1 MTEHNNPGKK
11 KRQNPPQKSDG
22 RVNRDSKPYPEDV
35 DDDIFASSEA
45 THLVSPGTY
54 LPTTIV
60 ELGDEIS
67 AVSREST
74 VVGSVENP
82 TLIAEI
88 DMSDL
93 SKSGTKRSPDVD
105 KSAVGQERTEL
116 LSAIDENID
125 DVGGAESR
133 ETSRREQ
140 PFTEEKTQL
149 FKEDQPVSG
158 MSDPTDS
165 FVEESVDERTAFFG
179 VPSLQ
184 ARPKI
189 VSKQIESN
197 NELVDPTP
205 RMLQGRPINGGDS
218 STLQGRAPLQARRST
233 SDKRQNAN
241 NLKGPDPL
249 PNPEQDSRSRSK
261 NSKGAQQR
269 ASLGRSSRDHEVR
282 RSQRKMQSRQEAKD
296 AREGP
301 PNHGRER
308 KPEARKSLKDKPKLP
323 AKPQPLHT
331 GIFVGDDDSSGGD
344 VLGKV
349 VDRSWKRIAA
359 QDQEARHLDAAP
371 SRTKYLWGTSILA
384 LLTLFAV
391 GFLISSMTEAEKEQP
406 KTIINGARLSVDQR
420 VSDLEIRLP
429 EMSHARRLSPGRD
442 IFLVGSLGTFLELG
456 ASKSGEWVHADGLQ
470 KMLRSGNLKGA
481 LAHLE
486 VVDSWPQELSVGL
499 NGSLM
504 LRTVETLH
512 TALKRLGVLRLNAL
526 VESISL
532 KSIGE
537 IAVSFESTI
546 SSVPSVGALHVKVD
560 DSSVSLSLMKSRKD
574 RGASTSISLDVPRYV
589 DLIDE
594 ELESFSFENPRVSRA
609 FIEVHHPMSLGRL
622 LRYLSPLT
630 KDERM
635 RLLTVVL
642 EIYLVVRN
650 SVKVVSQARI
660 VVAIK

>member
-1 MTEHNNPGKK
+1 MTEQNHPGKK
-11 KRQNPPQKSDG
+11 KRQNRPQKTDK
-22 RVNRDSKPYPEDV
+22 RVSRDSKNYPEDA

-45 THLVSPGTY
+45 THLVSPGTH
-54 LPTTIV
+54 LPTTIF
-60 ELGDEIS
+60 ELGDEMS

-88 DMSDL
+88 NMSDL
-93 SKSGTKRSPDVD
+93 SKLGTKSSADVD
-105 KSAVGQERTEL
+105 KSGVGQERTEL
-116 LSAIDENID
+116 LSVIDDNID
-125 DVGGAESR
+125 AVGGEESR
-133 ETSRREQ
+133 ETSLKEK
-140 PFTEEKTQL
+140 PFKEEKTQL
-149 FKEDQPVSG
+149 FNEEKPVSG
-158 MSDPTDS
+158 ISDPTDS

-189 VSKQIESN
+189 VSKQIESK

-205 RMLQGRPINGGDS
+205 RMLQGRPINSGEN
-218 STLQGRAPLQARRST
+218 STLQGRAPLRERRST
-233 SDKRQNAN
+233 SDKRKNEDN
-241 NLKGPDPL
+241 RHVSDPL
-249 PNPEQDSRSRSK
+249 PNPEQDTRSQSK
-261 NSKGAQQR
+261 NSKGEQQR
-269 ASLGRSSRDHEVR
+269 ASLGRSSRDHEGR
-282 RSQRKMQSRQEAKD
+282 RSQRKVQSRQQVKD
-296 AREGP
+296 ARKGP
-301 PNHGRER
+301 PDHRRER
-308 KPEARKSLKDKPKLP
+308 KREARKPLNEKPKLP

-349 VDRSWKRIAA
+349 VDRSWKRIAK
-359 QDQEARHLDAAP
+359 QDQEVRHLDAAP

-384 LLTLFAV
+384 LFTLFAV
-391 GFLISSMTEAEKEQP
+391 GFLISSMTEGEKELP

-442 IFLVGSLGTFLELG
+442 VFLVGNLGTFLELG
-456 ASKSGEWVHADGLQ
+456 ASKGGEWVHADGLQ
-470 KMLRSGNLKGA
+470 KMLRSRNLKGA

-486 VVDSWPQELSVGL
+486 VVDSWPQELSIGL

-512 TALKRLGVLRLNAL
+512 TALKRLGVLRMNAL

-537 IAVSFESTI
+537 IAMSFESTI

-560 DSSVSLSLMKSRKD
+560 DSSVSLSLMKSLKD
-574 RGASTSISLDVPRYV
+574 RGASTSIPIDVPRHV
-589 DLIDE
+589 ELIDE

-622 LRYLSPLT
+622 LRYLSPLM

-642 EIYLVVRN
+642 G
-650 SVKVVSQARI
+650 K
-660 VVAIK
+660 